1 VSRRCD
7 TAADELRVDPTE
19 GQTACTAADREK
31 NHFGDPLDH
40 IWRRCILDFCG
51 VTHVNRALFGVVAT
65 ISADERRAWLEQAG
79 KMARETREL
88 AL

>member
-7 TAADELRVDPTE
+7 TAADEPRVDPTE

-51 VTHVNRALFGVVAT
+51 VKHVSRALFGIVAT
-65 ISADERRAWLEQAG
+65 SSADERG
-79 KMARETREL
+79 
-88 AL
+88 